1 MNAVTTTPNDPVPP
15 LRQAFERMRS
25 AFHADMAPT
34 LATRRDRLARVAR
47 MTRRHARDI
56 IDAISAD
63 FGHRSPHE
71 TLIADLLAVDESI
84 RHARRHLS
92 RWMRPQRIATGLKY
106 RPGYN
111 RLMAQPLGVVGVVA
125 PWNYPYQLSMLPA
138 VAALAA
144 GDRVMIKPSELAPT
158 TALLM
163 ARIVRESFG
172 EDELAVFPGDAEVGK
187 AFVALPFDH
196 LFFTGSTAVGRIVAQ
211 AAAKNL
217 TPVTLELGGK
227 SPVIVDADG
236 AFETIAPKI
245 AIGKLFNAGQTCIAP
260 DYALVPRARAEE
272 FAAAMTRAIGK
283 LYPTLAGNRDYTSIV
298 NERHYARLAG
308 LLADARSRGARIVE
322 VNPSGETLDPSA
334 RKIAP
339 ALILDTGDEMAV
351 MREEIFG
358 PLLPVVA
365 YDSLDDAIGYV
376 NRRDRPLALYWFGD
390 NAARRDRV
398 LHGTIAGGVTVNGCL
413 THFAQEAQPFGGVGA
428 SGSGS
433 YHGVYGFRAF
443 SKGKP
448 VYYQGRLGIMPL
460 LLPPYGALLDRVLA
474 WFVRGGRR

>member
-1 MNAVTTTPNDPVPP
+1 
-15 LRQAFERMRS
+15 
-25 AFHADMAPT
+25 
-34 LATRRDRLARVAR
+34 
-47 MTRRHARDI
+47 
-56 IDAISAD
+56 
-63 FGHRSPHE
+63 
-71 TLIADLLAVDESI
+71 
-84 RHARRHLS
+84 
-92 RWMRPQRIATGLKY
+92 
-106 RPGYN
+106 
-111 RLMAQPLGVVGVVA
+111 
-125 PWNYPYQLSMLPA
+125 
-138 VAALAA
+138 
-144 GDRVMIKPSELAPT
+144 MIKPSELAPR

-172 EDELAVFPGDAEVGK
+172 EDELAVFPGDAEVGR
-187 AFVALPFDH
+187 AFVELPFDH

-227 SPVIVDADG
+227 SPVIVDADS
-236 AFETIAPKI
+236 AFDSIAPKI

-260 DYALVPRARAEE
+260 DYALVPRARTEE
-272 FAAAMTRAIGK
+272 FAGAMTRAIGK

-298 NERHYARLAG
+298 NERHYARLVT
-308 LLADARSRGARIVE
+308 LLADAKSRGARIVL
-322 VNPSGETLDPSA
+322 VNPAGEALNPSA
-334 RKIAP
+334 RKLPP
-339 ALILDTGDEMAV
+339 ALILDASDEMAV

-365 YDSLDDAIGYV
+365 YDSLDDAIDYV
-376 NRRDRPLALYWFGD
+376 NRHDRPLALYWFGD

-398 LHGTIAGGVTVNGCL
+398 LRGTIAGGVTVNGCL

-443 SKGKP
+443 SKEKP

-460 LLPPYGALLDRVLA
+460 LLPPYGKLLDRVLA
-474 WFVRGGRR
+474 WFARGGSR